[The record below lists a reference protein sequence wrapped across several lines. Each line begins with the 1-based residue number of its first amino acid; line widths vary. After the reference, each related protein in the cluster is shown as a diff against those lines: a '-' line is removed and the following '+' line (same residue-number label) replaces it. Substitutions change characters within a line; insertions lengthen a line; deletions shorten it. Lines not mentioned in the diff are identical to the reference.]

1 MSVADP
7 PPMTHAKVR
16 TFADLL
22 EALGNIPPN
31 RILLFPSPGT
41 ATEADVL
48 RLDGRADRRLCELVD
63 GTLVEKG
70 MGLRES
76 LLAVFISSVLGPY
89 CRLRNLGI
97 VSGEQGT
104 LRLWEGLVRIPDV
117 AFISWDT
124 LPGRRI
130 PDEPIPELAPDL
142 AVEVLSESNTRA
154 EMDRKR
160 QEYFRAGTRLVWEVD
175 PRTRTVAI
183 YNSADNPVT
192 LRAADVLDGGSV
204 VPGFTLPLSELFG
217 ELDRHG

>member
-1 MSVADP
+1 MSVVDP
-7 PPMTHAKVR
+7 PPMTETEVR

-22 EALGNIPPN
+22 EDLGNIPPN

-41 ATEADVL
+41 ATE
-48 RLDGRADRRLCELVD
+48 
-63 GTLVEKG
+63 
-70 MGLRES
+70 
-76 LLAVFISSVLGPY
+76 
-89 CRLRNLGI
+89 
-97 VSGEQGT
+97 
-104 LRLWEGLVRIPDV
+104 
-117 AFISWDT
+117 
-124 LPGRRI
+124 

-175 PRTRTVAI
+175 PRTRTVAV

-204 VPGFTLPLSELFG
+204 VPGFSLPLS
-217 ELDRHG
+217 